1 MLKNFA
7 FVLVTIAVA
16 FAVEKVDVHVYY
28 ESYCPGC
35 EYLLTN
41 DVNDFYKDESLRAI
55 ADIDLV
61 PYGPQFSCQ
70 HGEKE
75 CYGNYVELCAQKHFA
90 DNWWNFII
98 CEEKTTDFTDDGV
111 KKCADE
117 VEGPLLHLDAADRT
131 PEDHEYVPWVV
142 VDGVVMDVEK
152 EKFKKTVC
160 DAYKGEKPD
169 ACNEDKKE
177 VKKVDVH
184 IYYESYCPGCEQ
196 LITHDVNDFYQ
207 DESLRAIA
215 DIDLVPYGHS
225 SAVNM
230 CYGNY
235 VELCAQKHFADN
247 WWNFIVCE
255 EKTTDFTDDGVKKCA
270 DETGVLL

>member
-1 MLKNFA
+1 MPFQFILLKVLFIEWFLILKCKKTCPNNEPIRIRAPIKHLRHYIFRMLKNFA

-16 FAVEKVDVHVYY
+16 FAVRICFALLLQVEKVDVHVYY

-61 PYGPQFSCQ
+61 PYGNAYIISRDPPQFSCQ

-75 CYGNYVELCAQKHFA
+75 
-90 DNWWNFII
+90 
-98 CEEKTTDFTDDGV
+98 
-111 KKCADE
+111 
-117 VEGPLLHLDAADRT
+117 
-131 PEDHEYVPWVV
+131 
-142 VDGVVMDVEK
+142 
-152 EKFKKTVC
+152 
-160 DAYKGEKPD
+160 
-169 ACNEDKKE
+169 
-177 VKKVDVH
+177 
-184 IYYESYCPGCEQ
+184 
-196 LITHDVNDFYQ
+196 
-207 DESLRAIA
+207 
-215 DIDLVPYGHS
+215 
-225 SAVNM
+225 

-270 DETGVLL
+270 DETGVDASVILECAKGTEGPLLHLDAADRTPEDHEYVPWTIVNGKLMDYTSSFRKTVCDAYEGEKPDACNAQSC